1 MTAPAKYLSS
11 EIQMRLKRF
20 RFSLAV
26 AAVLLTIV
34 GATGFG
40 NEHNEF
46 YTNFIFYSTLLLFF
60 IYYLLMS
67 ERPRY
72 RKYSSFS
79 LRNSSVLFAN
89 GYLYSSA
96 DLPLYSIVNLFAAKP
111 SKTRKYPVHSG
122 NDILI

>member
-26 AAVLLTIV
+26 TAVLLTIV

-40 NEHNEF
+40 DEHNEF

-60 IYYLLMS
+60 IYYLLMA
-67 ERPRY
+67 ERPGTKSIRLFHYETRRY
-72 RKYSSFS
+72 S
-79 LRNSSVLFAN
+79 LRT
-89 GYLYSSA
+89 
-96 DLPLYSIVNLFAAKP
+96 DICILPLICRYIPWSICLPQKP
-111 SKTRKYPVHSG
+111 ANRE
-122 NDILI
+122 NILYIPETIS